1 METNKITET
10 SEHIKI
16 EGWRGKWSV
25 IDTMEDTQYGYGKI
39 FLLEHE
45 TWGDETEALIVDGN
59 ARVIFDDV
67 WNGFDDFNERA
78 EYGDKPYY
86 ETHKTEQKGET
97 E

>member
-25 IDTMEDTQYGYGKI
+25 IDAMEDTQYGYGKI

-45 TWGDETEALIVDGN
+45 TWGDETEALIVDED

-78 EYGDKPYY
+78 ECGDKPYY

-97 E
+97 K